1 MSILDV
7 WSCVYDTNS
16 TNLTNSCFDAANSLT
31 ERLSFKIPII
41 SQLNG
46 NRFGVRISVELTVE
60 DSSGTG
66 TI

>member
-1 MSILDV
+1 MDSDAIV
-7 WSCVYDTNS
+7 I
-16 TNLTNSCFDAANSLT
+16 DAANSLT

-66 TI
+66 TIWRARVR